1 MSRQAKV
8 SSFAMLRRFRASLVT
23 FASVA
28 SGALDEASADLEGT
42 RLWLRGDQYRYWKNQ
57 VRACTE
63 RFVRARLALGQKE
76 VLDRALAGSRS
87 SCVDERKAVAA
98 AQRRLREAE
107 DKLRQVKLWNRRLE
121 KESLDFRGATQRLIS
136 AIETDI
142 PNACARLDKML
153 DSLEAYVALAPPEM
167 PTAVGE
173 ELETT
178 APPPQQE
185 QSESEMPSPKPEPD
199 LNESSN
205 EKNETPDTTSKP
217 KRNTQ

>member
-1 MSRQAKV
+1 MSQQAKV
-8 SSFAMLRRFRASLVT
+8 SSFSMLRRFRASLMT

-28 SGALDEASADLEGT
+28 SGALDEAGADFDGT
-42 RLWLRGDQYRYWKNQ
+42 LLWLRGDQSRYWKNQ

-63 RFVRARLALGQKE
+63 QFVRAKLALKQRE
-76 VLDRALAGSRS
+76 VLDRALAGTRS

-98 AQRRLREAE
+98 AQKRLREAE
-107 DKLRQVKLWNRRLE
+107 LKLQQVKRWNRQLE
-121 KESLDFRGATQRLIS
+121 KESLDFRGGTQRLLS

-178 APPPQQE
+178 APPPREE
-185 QSESEMPSPKPEPD
+185 QPESEMPSPKPEPD
-199 LNESSN
+199 SN
-205 EKNETPDTTSKP
+205 GLSDEKNETSGA
-217 KRNTQ
+217 Q

>member
-8 SSFAMLRRFRASLVT
+8 SSFAMLRRFRASLMT

-28 SGALDEASADLEGT
+28 AGALDEAGRDLEGT
-42 RLWLRGDQYRYWKNQ
+42 LLWLQGDQYRYWKNQ

-63 RFVRARLALGQKE
+63 RYVRAKLALKQRE
-76 VLDRALAGSRS
+76 VLDRALAGTRS

-107 DKLRQVKLWNRRLE
+107 HKLQQVKLWNRQLE
-121 KESLDFRGATQRLIS
+121 KESLDFRGAAQRLTS
-136 AIETDI
+136 AAETDI

-167 PTAVGE
+167 PAAVE
-173 ELETT
+173 KDLEVT
-178 APPPQQE
+178 APAPREKQP
-185 QSESEMPSPKPEPD
+185 ESDTPSPAVKPGSDGPPD
-199 LNESSN
+199 
-205 EKNETPDTTSKP
+205 EKDENRDTKSQAKP
-217 KRNTQ
+217 NAQ

>member
-1 MSRQAKV
+1 MSRKAKV
-8 SSFAMLRRFRASLVT
+8 SSFAMLRRFRASLMT

-28 SGALDEASADLEGT
+28 SGALDEAGADLEGT
-42 RLWLRGDQYRYWKNQ
+42 ILWLRGDQYRYWKNQ

-63 RFVRARLALGQKE
+63 RFVRAKLALKQRE

-87 SCVDERKAVAA
+87 SCVDERKAVAV

-107 DKLRQVKLWNRRLE
+107 NKLQQVKLWNRQLE

-136 AIETDI
+136 AVETDI

-178 APPPQQE
+178 APPPREE
-185 QSESEMPSPKPEPD
+185 QSESEMPSPKPEP
-199 LNESSN
+199 NSNGSSN
-205 EKNETPDTTSKP
+205 EKGETPDTESQT

>member
-8 SSFAMLRRFRASLVT
+8 SSFTMLRQFRASLMT
-23 FASVA
+23 FASIA
-28 SGALDEASADLEGT
+28 SGAVDEAGADFDGT
-42 RLWLRGDQYRYWKNQ
+42 LLWLRGDQHRYWKNQ

-63 RFVRARLALGQKE
+63 QFVRAKLALKQRE
-76 VLDRALAGSRS
+76 VLDRALAGTRS

-107 DKLRQVKLWNRRLE
+107 HKLQQVKLWNRQLE
-121 KESLDFRGATQRLIS
+121 KESLDFRGGTQRLIS
-136 AIETDI
+136 AVETDI

-178 APPPQQE
+178 TPPPRE
-185 QSESEMPSPKPEPD
+185 EPPESEMPGVEPGLD
-199 LNESSN
+199 SNGSSN
-205 EKNETPDTTSKP
+205 EKNQTQ
-217 KRNTQ
+217 NTE

>member
-1 MSRQAKV
+1 MSQQAKV
-8 SSFAMLRRFRASLVT
+8 SSFAMLRRFRASLMT

-28 SGALDEASADLEGT
+28 SGALDEAGADFEGT
-42 RLWLRGDQYRYWKNQ
+42 LLWLRGDQYRYWKNQ

-63 RFVRARLALGQKE
+63 RFVRAKLALKQKE
-76 VLDRALAGSRS
+76 ILDRALAGTRS

-98 AQRRLREAE
+98 AHRRLREAE
-107 DKLRQVKLWNRRLE
+107 HKLQQVKLWNRQLE
-121 KESLDFRGATQRLIS
+121 KESLDFRGGTQRLIS
-136 AIETDI
+136 AVETDI

-178 APPPQQE
+178 APPPREE
-185 QSESEMPSPKPEPD
+185 QPESETPSVEPGPD
-199 LNESSN
+199 SNGSSN
-205 EKNETPDTTSKP
+205 EKNETPDTE
-217 KRNTQ
+217 